1 MNRNWAGYR
10 SSLGCAL
17 SIAGIVCVAIQ
28 GSRCLGQ
35 DAKTDLS
42 DLTLDQLTHAEVYTA
57 SRHLQ
62 SVVEA
67 PASVTLITAKD
78 IQEHGYRTL
87 AAILQTVRGF
97 YVTND
102 RNYSSLG
109 VRGFLRPG
117 DYNTRILLLVDGH
130 RLNDNLYDQ
139 AMIGTEF
146 PIDVGLIERIEI
158 IRGPVSSLY
167 GSNAL
172 FGVINI
178 FTKRQRDLPG
188 LQLATAAASYNT
200 KQGRVSYGGQ
210 LGPLDFLISGS
221 FYGSRGHNSLFYPVF
236 DNPATNNGIASH
248 TDDDQVASALAN
260 LSFRDWT
267 LRGVYGTRDKG
278 IPTGSYGT
286 VFNNPDNRTRDTHG
300 YLDLQYE
307 HTFADSLNALTRV
320 FYDRYAY
327 HGTYMYPSLS
337 DVGQLSPEQDFG
349 DGRWAGI
356 ELQVTKTLLRRNR
369 LVGGFEFRDNFL
381 QKQNT
386 YNLNPY
392 TFEFEER
399 RRSYVA
405 AVYLQ
410 DEVAFNKYLVLNAG
424 MRYDYYSEIQSSID
438 PRVALIYRPAHGTGI
453 KLMYGDAFRIPN
465 DYERYYAVPPD
476 IANHA
481 LKPERIWT
489 TEMVWEQEL
498 RAHLS
503 LSTSVFYS
511 RMDNLITQLVTDDQS
526 LVYRNLEQVKSS
538 GAEIEL
544 RGERPGWPEWLA
556 SYGFQE
562 TRDSQTNQFLNNSP
576 RSVAKL
582 NISEKLPK
590 TDLVTSIDAQYRSR
604 IDALQGNSISP
615 FTLVN
620 ITILDRKL
628 GKHGDLSASAYNLL
642 DKRYSDPASG
652 ANPEQSIPQD
662 GRNFQVQ
669 LTWNFASR
677 LSTHQ

>member
-10 SSLGCAL
+10 WSLGRAL
-17 SIAGIVCVAIQ
+17 LFALTVLAAMQAG
-28 GSRCLGQ
+28 RCLGQ
-35 DAKTDLS
+35 VAKTDLS
-42 DLTLDQLTHAEVYTA
+42 DLTLDQLSHAEVYTA

-62 SVVEA
+62 SVEEA
-67 PASVTLITAKD
+67 PASVTLITAKE

-97 YVTND
+97 FVTND

-117 DYNTRILLLVDGH
+117 DYNSRILLLVDGH

-146 PIDVGLIERIEI
+146 PIDVDLIERIEI

-178 FTKRQRDLPG
+178 FTKRYRDLAG
-188 LQLATAAASYNT
+188 IQLSSAAASFNT

-210 LGPLDFLISGS
+210 LGALDFLMSGT
-221 FYGSRGHNSLFYPVF
+221 FYVSRGHNSLFYPVF

-248 TDDDQVASALAN
+248 ADNDQVASALAT
-260 LSFRDWT
+260 LSFRNLT
-267 LRGVYGTRDKG
+267 LRSIYGTRDKG
-278 IPTGSYGT
+278 IPTASYGT
-286 VFNNPDNRTRDTHG
+286 VFNNPGTRTRDTHG

-307 HTFADSLNALTRV
+307 HTFADSLNALLRV

-327 HGTYMYPSLS
+327 HGTYEYPSLS
-337 DVGQLSPEQDFG
+337 AVGQLSPEQDFG
-349 DGRWAGI
+349 DGRWAGV
-356 ELQVTKTLLRRNR
+356 ELQVTKTVLHWNR
-369 LVGGFEFRDNFL
+369 VVSGFEFRDNFL

-386 YNLNPY
+386 YDLNPY
-392 TFEFEER
+392 TFEFEDR
-399 RRSYVA
+399 RKSYVA

-410 DEVAFNKYLVLNAG
+410 DEVTFNKYLVLNAG
-424 MRYDYYSEIQSSID
+424 MRYDYYSTNQNSID
-438 PRVALIYRPAHGTGI
+438 PRVALIYRPAHATAI

-465 DYERYYAVPPD
+465 DYEKYYAVPPD
-476 IANHA
+476 IANPD

-489 TEMVWEQEL
+489 TEMVWEQQL

-503 LSTSVFYS
+503 ASTSVFYS
-511 RMDNLITQLVTDDQS
+511 RMENLITQVGTDDQS

-538 GAEIEL
+538 GAEVEL
-544 RGERPGWPEWLA
+544 RGELPGWPEWVA

-562 TRDSQTNQFLNNSP
+562 TRDSQTRQFLDDSP
-576 RSVAKL
+576 RSLAKL
-582 NISEKLPK
+582 NITEKLPK
-590 TDLVTSIDAQYRSR
+590 TNMVTSIDAQYRSR
-604 IDALQGNSISP
+604 IEALQGGFISP
-615 FTLVN
+615 FTLLNV
-620 ITILDRKL
+620 TILDRKL
-628 GKHGDLSASAYNLL
+628 GRHGDLSASVYNLL
-642 DKRYSDPASG
+642 DKRYSDPDSG
-652 ANPEQSIPQD
+652 ANLQQSIPQD
-662 GRNFQVQ
+662 GRNFQLQ
-669 LTWNFASR
+669 MTWNFGSQSSR
-677 LSTHQ
+677 HQ

>member
-1 MNRNWAGYR
+1 MNRNRAGYR

-17 SIAGIVCVAIQ
+17 FIAVIGCVAIQ
-28 GSRCLGQ
+28 ANRCLGQ

-62 SVVEA
+62 PIVEA

-97 YVTND
+97 FVTND

-117 DYNTRILLLVDGH
+117 DYDTRILLLVDGH
-130 RLNDNLYDQ
+130 RLNDNLYDD

-146 PIDVGLIERIEI
+146 PIDVDLIERIEI

-178 FTKRQRDLPG
+178 FTKRHRDLPG
-188 LQLATAAASYNT
+188 LQLASAAASFNT
-200 KQGRVSYGGQ
+200 KQGRVSYGGERGA
-210 LGPLDFLISGS
+210 LEFLISGS

-236 DNPATNNGIASH
+236 DNPVTNNGIASH
-248 TDDDQVASALAN
+248 TDDDQVASALATI
-260 LSFRDWT
+260 SFRDLT
-267 LRGVYGTRDKG
+267 LRSIYGTRDKG

-286 VFNNPDNRTRDTHG
+286 VFNNPGNRTRDTHG

-307 HTFADSLNALTRV
+307 HTFADSLNALARV

-327 HGTYMYPSLS
+327 HGTYVYPSLS
-337 DVGQLSPEQDFG
+337 YAGQLSPEQDFG
-349 DGRWAGI
+349 DGRWAGL
-356 ELQVTKTLLRRNR
+356 ELQITKTVLHRNR
-369 LVGGFEFRDNFL
+369 LVSGFEFRDNLL

-386 YNLNPY
+386 YDVNPY
-392 TFEFEER
+392 AFVFEDR
-399 RRSYVA
+399 RKSYVA

-410 DEVAFNKYLVLNAG
+410 DEITFNKYLVLNAG
-424 MRYDYYSEIQSSID
+424 MRYDYYSTTQSSID
-438 PRVALIYRPAHGTGI
+438 PRVALIYRPAHGTAI

-465 DYERYYAVPPD
+465 DYEKYYAVPPD
-476 IANHA
+476 IANPA

-489 TEMVWEQEL
+489 TELVWEQQL

-503 LSTSVFYS
+503 VSTSVFYS
-511 RMDNLITQLVTDDQS
+511 RMEDLITQVVTDDQS
-526 LVYRNLEQVKSS
+526 LVYRNLPQVKSS

-544 RGERPGWPEWLA
+544 RGELSGWPEWVA

-562 TRDSQTNQFLNNSP
+562 TRDSQTNQFLNDSP
-576 RSVAKL
+576 RSLAKL
-582 NISEKLPK
+582 NVSEKLPK
-590 TDLVTSIDAQYRSR
+590 TSLVTSIDAQYRSQ
-604 IDALQGNSISP
+604 IEAQQGDSISP
-615 FTLVN
+615 FMLFNV
-620 ITILDRKL
+620 TILDRKL
-628 GKHGDLSASAYNLL
+628 GKHGDLSASVYNLL

-662 GRNFQVQ
+662 GRNFRVQ
-669 LTWNFASR
+669 LTWNFGSALSR
-677 LSTHQ
+677 HQ

>member
-1 MNRNWAGYR
+1 MNRNRAEYR
-10 SSLGCAL
+10 SSLGRAL
-17 SIAGIVCVAIQ
+17 LLAVIVFSAIR

-35 DAKTDLS
+35 VAKTDLS
-42 DLTLDQLTHAEVYTA
+42 ELTLDQLTHAEVYTA

-62 SVVEA
+62 SVDEA

-97 YVTND
+97 FVTND

-130 RLNDNLYDQ
+130 RLNDNIYDQ

-146 PIDVGLIERIEI
+146 PIDVDLIERIEI

-178 FTKRQRDLPG
+178 FTKRYRDLPG
-188 LQLATAAASYNT
+188 LQLAYAAASFNT
-200 KQGRVSYGGQ
+200 EQGRVSYGGQ
-210 LGPLDFLISGS
+210 LGALELLVSGS

-236 DNPATNNGIASH
+236 DTPATNNGIASH
-248 TDDDQVASALAN
+248 TDDDQVASALATI
-260 LSFRDWT
+260 SFRNLT
-267 LRGVYGTRDKG
+267 LRSIYGTRDKG

-286 VFNNPDNRTRDTHG
+286 VFDNPGNRTRDTHG

-307 HTFADSLNALTRV
+307 HTFADSLNALVRV

-327 HGTYMYPSLS
+327 HGTYVYPSLS
-337 DVGQLSPEQDFG
+337 VAGQLSPEQDFG
-349 DGRWAGI
+349 DGRWSGA
-356 ELQVTKTLLRRNR
+356 ELQVTKTVLHWNR
-369 LVGGFEFRDNFL
+369 LVSGFEFRDNFL

-386 YNLNPY
+386 YDLNPY
-392 TFEFEER
+392 TFEFNDR
-399 RRSYVA
+399 RKSYVA

-410 DEVAFNKYLVLNAG
+410 DEITFNKYLALNAG
-424 MRYDYYSEIQSSID
+424 MRYDYYSTTQNSID
-438 PRVALIYRPAHGTGI
+438 PRVALIYRPAHETAI

-465 DYERYYAVPPD
+465 DYEKYYAVPPD
-476 IANHA
+476 IANPA

-489 TEMVWEQEL
+489 TEMVWEQQL

-503 LSTSVFYS
+503 LSTSLFYS
-511 RMDNLITQLVTDDQS
+511 RMQDLITQVGTEDQS
-526 LVYRNLEQVKSS
+526 LVYRNLQQVNSS
-538 GAEIEL
+538 GAEMEL
-544 RGERPGWPEWLA
+544 RGEIPGWPEWLA
-556 SYGFQE
+556 SYSFQE

-576 RSVAKL
+576 RSLAKL
-582 NISEKLPK
+582 NVTEKLPK
-590 TDLVTSIDAQYRSR
+590 TNLLTSIDAQYRGR
-604 IDALQGNSISP
+604 IEALQGGTISP
-615 FTLVN
+615 FTLLNV
-620 ITILDRKL
+620 TILDRKL
-628 GKHGDLSASAYNLL
+628 GKHGDLSASVYNVL
-642 DKRYSDPASG
+642 DKRYSDPAPGS
-652 ANPEQSIPQD
+652 NLQQSIPQD
-662 GRNFQVQ
+662 GRNFRAQ
-669 LTWNFASR
+669 LMWNFGAQGSR
-677 LSTHQ
+677 HQ

>member
-1 MNRNWAGYR
+1 MNRNRAEYR
-10 SSLGCAL
+10 SSLGRAL
-17 SIAGIVCVAIQ
+17 LLAVIVFSAIR

-35 DAKTDLS
+35 VAKTDLS
-42 DLTLDQLTHAEVYTA
+42 ELTLDQLTHAEVYTA

-62 SVVEA
+62 SVEEA

-97 YVTND
+97 FVTND

-117 DYNTRILLLVDGH
+117 DYNTRVLLLVDGH

-146 PIDVGLIERIEI
+146 PIDVDLIERIEI

-178 FTKRQRDLPG
+178 FTKRYRNLPG
-188 LQLATAAASYNT
+188 LQLASAAASFNT

-210 LGPLDFLISGS
+210 LGALEFLMSGS

-236 DNPATNNGIASH
+236 DSPATNNGIASH
-248 TDDDQVASALAN
+248 TDDDQVARALATI
-260 LSFRDWT
+260 SFRDLT
-267 LRGVYGTRDKG
+267 LRSIYGTRDKG

-286 VFNNPDNRTRDTHG
+286 VFNIPGNRTRDTHG

-307 HTFADSLNALTRV
+307 HTFADSSNALARV

-327 HGTYMYPSLS
+327 HGTYVYPSLS
-337 DVGQLSPEQDFG
+337 AVEQLSPEQDFG

-356 ELQVTKTLLRRNR
+356 ELQVTKTVLHRNR
-369 LVGGFEFRDNFL
+369 LVSGFELRDNLL

-386 YNLNPY
+386 YDLNPY
-392 TFEFEER
+392 TFEFDDR
-399 RRSYVA
+399 RKSYVA

-410 DEVAFNKYLVLNAG
+410 DEVTFNQYLVLNAG
-424 MRYDYYSEIQSSID
+424 MRYDYYSTTRSSID
-438 PRVALIYRPAHGTGI
+438 PRVALIYRPAHGTAI

-465 DYERYYAVPPD
+465 DYEKYYAVPPD
-476 IANHA
+476 IANPA

-489 TEMVWEQEL
+489 AEVVWEQQL
-498 RAHLS
+498 RTHLS
-503 LSTSVFYS
+503 VSTSVFYS
-511 RMDNLITQLVTDDQS
+511 KMEDLITQVGTDDQS
-526 LVYRNLEQVKSS
+526 LVYRNLQQVKSS
-538 GAEIEL
+538 GAEMEL
-544 RGERPGWPEWLA
+544 RGELRGWPEWVA
-556 SYGFQE
+556 SYSFQE
-562 TRDSQTNQFLNNSP
+562 TRDSQTNQFLNDSP
-576 RSVAKL
+576 HSLAKL
-582 NISEKLPK
+582 NLSEKVPK
-590 TDLVTSIDAQYRSR
+590 TNLVTSIDAQYRSR
-604 IDALQGNSISP
+604 IEALQGGSISP
-615 FTLVN
+615 FTLLN

-628 GKHGDLSASAYNLL
+628 GQHGDLEASVYNLL
-642 DKRYSDPASG
+642 DKRYSDPVSG
-652 ANPEQSIPQD
+652 ANLQQSIPQD

-669 LTWNFASR
+669 MTWNFGSKPFR
-677 LSTHQ
+677 HQ

>member
-17 SIAGIVCVAIQ
+17 FIAVVVCLAIQ

-146 PIDVGLIERIEI
+146 PIDVDLIERIEI

-178 FTKRQRDLPG
+178 ITKRHRDLPG
-188 LQLATAAASYNT
+188 LQLASAAASYNT

-210 LGPLDFLISGS
+210 LGPLECLMSGS

-248 TDDDQVASALAN
+248 TDDDQVANALAT
-260 LSFRDWT
+260 LSFRNLT
-267 LRGVYGTRDKG
+267 LRSIYGTRDKG
-278 IPTGSYGT
+278 IPTGSYDT
-286 VFNNPDNRTRDTHG
+286 VFNNPDSRTRDTHG

-307 HTFADSLNALTRV
+307 HTFAGSLNALARV
-320 FYDRYAY
+320 YYDRYTY
-327 HGTYMYPSLS
+327 HGTYVYPSPS

-356 ELQVTKTLLRRNR
+356 ELQVTKTVLDRNR
-369 LVGGFEFRDNFL
+369 LVSGFEFRDNLL

-386 YNLNPY
+386 YDLNPF
-392 TFEFEER
+392 TFVFEDR
-399 RRSYVA
+399 RKSYVA

-410 DEVAFNKYLVLNAG
+410 DEITFNKYLILNAG
-424 MRYDYYSEIQSSID
+424 MRYDYYSENRNSID
-438 PRVALIYRPAHGTGI
+438 PRAALIYRPAHETAI
-453 KLMYGDAFRIPN
+453 KLMYGEAFRIPN
-465 DYERYYAVPPD
+465 DYEKYYAVPPN
-476 IANHA
+476 IANPA
-481 LKPERIWT
+481 LEPERIWT
-489 TEMVWEQEL
+489 TEVVWEQQL
-498 RAHLS
+498 RAHYS
-503 LSTSVFYS
+503 VSTSVFYS
-511 RMDNLITQLVTDDQS
+511 RMKDLITQVGTDDQS
-526 LVYRNLEQVKSS
+526 LVYRNLEQVNSS
-538 GAEIEL
+538 GAEMEL
-544 RGERPGWPEWLA
+544 RAELPGWPQWVA

-562 TRDSQTNQFLNNSP
+562 TRDSQTNQFLNDSP
-576 RSVAKL
+576 RSLAKL
-582 NISEKLPK
+582 NVSEKLPK
-590 TDLVTSIDAQYRSR
+590 TNLVTSIDAQYRSR
-604 IDALQGNSISP
+604 MEALQGGSISP
-615 FTLVN
+615 FMLLNV
-620 ITILDRKL
+620 TILDRKL
-628 GKHGDLSASAYNLL
+628 GKHGDLSASVYNLL

-669 LTWNFASR
+669 LTWNFGSKLSR
-677 LSTHQ
+677 HQ